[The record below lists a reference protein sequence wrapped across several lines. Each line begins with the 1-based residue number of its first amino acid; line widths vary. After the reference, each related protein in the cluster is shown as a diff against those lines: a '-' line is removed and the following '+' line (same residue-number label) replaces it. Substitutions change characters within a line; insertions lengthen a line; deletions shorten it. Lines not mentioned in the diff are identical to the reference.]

1 MSENTDRY
9 YYPADEDWFARH
21 WDAMEKVKAALDL
34 DPNPWVS
41 DPSDK
46 VKP

>member
-1 MSENTDRY
+1 MH
-9 YYPADEDWFARH
+9 YYPADEDLFARH
-21 WDAMEKVKAALDL
+21 FDAMEAMKVALDL

-41 DPSDK
+41 DPRGK

>member
-1 MSENTDRY
+1 MSMNLEELYENFLRLEAT
-9 YYPADEDWFARH
+9 
-21 WDAMEKVKAALDL
+21 LDL

>member
-1 MSENTDRY
+1 MDLEELYENFLRLEAT
-9 YYPADEDWFARH
+9 
-21 WDAMEKVKAALDL
+21 LDL

-41 DPSDK
+41 DPNDK

>member
-1 MSENTDRY
+1 MNLEELYENFLRLEAT
-9 YYPADEDWFARH
+9 
-21 WDAMEKVKAALDL
+21 LDL

-46 VKP
+46 VEA

>member
-1 MSENTDRY
+1 MH

-21 WDAMEKVKAALDL
+21 FDAMEEWKATLDI

-41 DPSDK
+41 APSDK
-46 VKP
+46 VEA